1 MPKLVIERYET
12 GRYAS
17 NAASDSAYLKALQM
31 TGSAPVVGG
40 AAAVQSSG
48 NGLSSDQLSAVGQAV
63 AGQVRGGQVV
73 RPGNNSG
80 TGAKDAPLY
89 VVVEESW
96 GSLIFRWVKMAL
108 WLGLTFYLIL
118 AFSSLLLDMTT
129 NFRTR
134 TNQNNEVQ
142 PQHQTV
148 RFSDV
153 HGCDEAK
160 DELQELVEFLI
171 NPERFNQLGGKLP
184 KGVLLTGPPGT
195 GKTMLARAV
204 AGEAGCPVF
213 YMSGSEFDEL
223 YVGVGAKRV
232 RDLFAQARNK
242 APAIIFI
249 DELDAVGGKR
259 NAKDPAYAKQTLNQL
274 LTELDG
280 FSPST
285 GVILIAAT
293 NFPEALDKALTRPG
307 RFDRRVVVPLPDV
320 RGRIEILKHH
330 MKNVPITGDVDA
342 TNLARATSGM
352 SGADLAN
359 LVNQAA
365 VHASRLK
372 HKKVSAIDFEWAK
385 DKIMMGA
392 EVKSRMVREQDKIM
406 TAYHEA
412 GHCLVN
418 LFTPNTNQLYKMTI
432 IPRGQAL
439 GVTHML
445 PPMDEVS
452 RGYDQYIAD
461 IDVCMGGRAA
471 EELVYGPDK
480 VTTGITSDLSNAT
493 HMANYLVTRCGFS
506 KVLGN
511 IDYAQEYERLSSE
524 TKQQIERE
532 VRQIVEAAR
541 ARADKLLKDH
551 RDDLEALKDALLE
564 FETLDKAQIEKVLR
578 GEKLQKLEVE
588 LRDDKDEN
596 NNNNNN
602 GPRGNA
608 PQPKKPIETSSKGGL
623 GIKLPDVLLPPGARS
638 EPEKTRNVGRQH
650 EENSRTDVS

>member
-1 MPKLVIERYET
+1 MPKLIIERYET

-17 NAASDSAYLKALQM
+17 NPAADSIYLKALQM
-31 TGSAPVVGG
+31 TGSAPG
-40 AAAVQSSG
+40 ASASMAQQSG
-48 NGLSSDQLSAVGQAV
+48 NSNGLDSTKLQAVGQAI
-63 AGQVRGGQVV
+63 AAQVKGGQAV
-73 RPGNNSG
+73 RPGNTTG
-80 TGAKDAPLY
+80 TGAKEAPLY

-96 GSLIFRWVKMAL
+96 GSTILKWVKTLL
-108 WLGLTFYLIL
+108 WVGLAGYFMLVIL
-118 AFSSLLLDMTT
+118 TMVVEMTGS
-129 NFRTR
+129 FRTGR
-134 TNQNNEVQ
+134 GAQNNEVQ
-142 PQHQTV
+142 AQHQTV

-242 APAIIFI
+242 APSIIFI

-259 NAKDPAYAKQTLNQL
+259 NARDPAYAKQTLNQL

-293 NFPEALDKALTRPG
+293 NYPEALDKALTRPG
-307 RFDRRVVVPLPDV
+307 RFDRRVTVPLPDV

-330 MKNVPITGDVDA
+330 MKNVPVTGDVDA

-359 LVNQAA
+359 LINQAA
-365 VHASRLK
+365 VHASRFK
-372 HKKVSAIDFEWAK
+372 HKKVSSLDLEWAK

-392 EVKSRMVREQDKIM
+392 EVKSRMVREKDKIM

-412 GHCLVN
+412 GHCLAN
-418 LFTPNTNQLYKMTI
+418 LFTPGTDQLYKMTI

-439 GVTHML
+439 GVTHQL

-452 RGYDQYIAD
+452 RGYDQYLANI
-461 IDVCMGGRAA
+461 VVSMGGRAA
-471 EELVYGPDK
+471 EELIYGPNK
-480 VTTGITSDLSNAT
+480 VTSGITSDLSAAT
-493 HMANYLVTRCGFS
+493 SIAHHLVARCGYS
-506 KVLGN
+506 KTLGN
-511 IDYAQEYERLSSE
+511 IDYTQDYDRLSSE

-532 VRQIVEAAR
+532 VRQIVEDAR
-541 ARADKLLKDH
+541 EQADKLMREK
-551 RDDLEALKDALLE
+551 RNELEALKDALME
-564 FETLDKAQIEKVLR
+564 WETLDKAQIEKVLR
-578 GEKLQKLEVE
+578 GEKLEKLEVE
-588 LRDDKDEN
+588 LRKDDDNDNSSSGPKGN
-596 NNNNNN
+596 N
-602 GPRGNA
+602 
-608 PQPKKPIETSSKGGL
+608 PQPHKPQETGSKGGI
-623 GIKLPDVLLPPGARS
+623 GIKLPGVLLPPGTTGSRES
-638 EPEKTRNVGRQH
+638 EPEATR
-650 EENSRTDVS
+650 

>member
-17 NAASDSAYLKALQM
+17 NAGADSSYLKALQV
-31 TGSAPVVGG
+31 TGSAPAGNMGMGQQASSSLG
-40 AAAVQSSG
+40 ADKLQ
-48 NGLSSDQLSAVGQAV
+48 AVGQAI
-63 AGQVRGGQVV
+63 AGQVKGGQMV
-73 RPGNNSG
+73 RPGNTTG
-80 TGAKDAPLY
+80 TGAKEAPLY

-96 GSLIFRWVKMAL
+96 GSTILKWVKTFL
-108 WLGLTFYLIL
+108 WVGLAGYFMLVIL
-118 AFSSLLLDMTT
+118 TMVVEMTG

-134 TNQNNEVQ
+134 GGQSNEVQ

-148 RFSDV
+148 RFNDV

-160 DELQELVEFLI
+160 EELQELVEFLI

-195 GKTMLARAV
+195 GKTLLARAV

-259 NAKDPAYAKQTLNQL
+259 NARDPAYAKQTLNQL

-293 NFPEALDKALTRPG
+293 NYPEALDKALTRPG

-365 VHASRLK
+365 VHASRMK
-372 HKKVSAIDFEWAK
+372 HKKVGPLDLEWSK
-385 DKIMMGA
+385 DKILMGA
-392 EVKSRMVREQDKIM
+392 EVKSRMLRQQDKVM

-412 GHCLVN
+412 GHCLMN
-418 LFTPNTNQLYKMTI
+418 LFTPNTDELYKMTI
-432 IPRGQAL
+432 LPRGQAL
-439 GVTHML
+439 GVTHSL
-445 PPMDEVS
+445 APMDEVS
-452 RGYDQYIAD
+452 RAYDQYLAN
-461 IDVCMGGRAA
+461 IDVCLGGRAA
-471 EELVYGPDK
+471 EEIVYGPDK
-480 VTTGITSDLSNAT
+480 VSSGISNDLSQAT
-493 HMANYLVTRCGFS
+493 SIAYSLVTRFGYS
-506 KVLGN
+506 KTLGN
-511 IDYAQEYERLSSE
+511 IDYTQEYDKLSSE
-524 TKQQIERE
+524 TKQQIEKE
-532 VRQIVEAAR
+532 VREIVEGAR
-541 ARADKLLKDH
+541 QRADKIMHDK
-551 RDDLEALKDALLE
+551 RKELEALKDALIE
-564 FETLDKAQIEKVLR
+564 WETLDKAQIQKVLR
-578 GEKLQKLEVE
+578 GEKLEKLEVE
-588 LRDDKDEN
+588 LRKDDDSN
-596 NNNNNN
+596 NNNDP
-602 GPRGNA
+602 PRGNN
-608 PQPKKPIETSSKGGL
+608 PQPKKPQETGSKGGI
-623 GIKLPDVLLPPGARS
+623 GIKLPDVLLPPGTGARGG
-638 EPEKTRNVGRQH
+638 EPETTRSQ
-650 EENSRTDVS
+650 